1 MEEEVIPVENDSE
14 DFDLVRDDLF
24 MNNLNSTLSVKREY
38 ELSEYD
44 YEWLE
49 MIEETLPY
57 LDNILRNPK
66 RFIINEEEIVKVE
79 LARKV
84 TVESVIHLTQHTN
97 LIQDI
102 DEKKGDVKPSKI
114 LNINK
119 EESLDT
125 YENRFVY
132 TLINNLRTFFEQRV
146 EATGENSSYMDKKD
160 LAYIANTKVGS
171 EDVRVSLRICS
182 LDKNIKENKANSNG
196 LSYVDRLK
204 KIQVQLDGFNGTE
217 LMQTLNKLHV
227 SPVRSPIRKTNVILK
242 NPNFKKAEELWNY
255 IQSFESKDRLD
266 KDKQDY
272 FDKGT
277 LKEQYDQA
285 FLLEYIANKAIEM
298 TNGTDGGKNGV
309 SKKKL
314 VTEALQRVIEN
325 ILDTDLSVN
334 EDDLKEIFEKQISTV
349 KTRNIEK
356 ARNIVNIFNDRFERE
371 DKRMA
376 EIFQLLN
383 CED

>member
-1 MEEEVIPVENDSE
+1 MDEANEIIPANDSE

-24 MNNLNSTLSVKREY
+24 MNNLNSTLAVKREY

-49 MIEETLPY
+49 MIEEVLPY

-102 DEKKGDVKPSKI
+102 DEKNGDVKPSKI

-132 TLINNLRTFFEQRV
+132 TLIHNLRTFFEKRV
-146 EATGENSSYMDKKD
+146 EATGDSSSYMDKKD
-160 LAYIANTKVGS
+160 LTYVANTKVGS

-182 LDKNIKENKANSNG
+182 LDKNIKETKPSDSG
-196 LSYVDRLK
+196 LTYV
-204 KIQVQLDGFNGTE
+204 
-217 LMQTLNKLHV
+217 
-227 SPVRSPIRKTNVILK
+227 
-242 NPNFKKAEELWNY
+242 
-255 IQSFESKDRLD
+255 
-266 KDKQDY
+266 
-272 FDKGT
+272 
-277 LKEQYDQA
+277 
-285 FLLEYIANKAIEM
+285 
-298 TNGTDGGKNGV
+298 
-309 SKKKL
+309 
-314 VTEALQRVIEN
+314 
-325 ILDTDLSVN
+325 
-334 EDDLKEIFEKQISTV
+334 
-349 KTRNIEK
+349 
-356 ARNIVNIFNDRFERE
+356 ER
-371 DKRMA
+371 
-376 EIFQLLN
+376 
-383 CED
+383 